1 MQNLEI
7 NIKQKNRSTNVELLR
22 VLCMFLIVV
31 IHYVYHGLGRTGY
44 YTSFDMHSINDA
56 LRYIT
61 LEPLW
66 VLALTAVNCY
76 VMITGYFLVEKRE
89 LRWKGILR
97 TIIQTLFYALIIFC
111 LFAVFDYDFP
121 LATLKR
127 VIIPIHS
134 DYYWFVTSYIGL
146 LFVAPFLSILA
157 TSLSKR
163 QYQYLLIVLFVLNFE
178 FLYGTVYSH
187 QRGLLWFSYLYLIA
201 GYLKLHGTPLFIIK
215 HKGAFFIS
223 TWILLALFA
232 TMYNSLTWPL
242 FKLKGSDYNG
252 PVFFLSLAIFI
263 YFVNTSFKRGSLL
276 TKAAPYTF
284 GVYLIHDNPMVRRV
298 VWGGVISDSIKI
310 PIIIHCII
318 VCLIIFV
325 VCILIDFLR
334 AQLFHMLKVNEV
346 MDKLSLKLPLL

>member
-76 VMITGYFLVEKRE
+76 VI
-89 LRWKGILR
+89 
-97 TIIQTLFYALIIFC
+97 
-111 LFAVFDYDFP
+111 
-121 LATLKR
+121 
-127 VIIPIHS
+127 
-134 DYYWFVTSYIGL
+134 
-146 LFVAPFLSILA
+146 
-157 TSLSKR
+157 
-163 QYQYLLIVLFVLNFE
+163 
-178 FLYGTVYSH
+178 
-187 QRGLLWFSYLYLIA
+187 
-201 GYLKLHGTPLFIIK
+201 
-215 HKGAFFIS
+215 FIS

-298 VWGGVISDSIKI
+298 VWGGN
-310 PIIIHCII
+310 
-318 VCLIIFV
+318 F
-325 VCILIDFLR
+325 
-334 AQLFHMLKVNEV
+334 
-346 MDKLSLKLPLL
+346 